1 MGIHKRQREADEV
14 KEHYVKKSSCILFVV
29 MALLVGAFVGNTI
42 TMLYVGN
49 KGSVQTAN
57 VQQQVASQQSAP
69 TADMSTL
76 ASLEGAAASNPTDS
90 NAWIK
95 LGNYCFDHD
104 LPAKAVTA
112 YERALELKPMNVGV
126 WSDLGVMYR
135 RTKQFQKA
143 VDAFAHA
150 GALDK
155 KHVVSR
161 FNMGIV
167 YLHDLNDRV
176 NAKKAW
182 ESVLAIDPNA
192 KTPGGQPVAELV
204 AGLGN

>member
-1 MGIHKRQREADEV
+1 MGVHQRQREADEI
-14 KEHYVKKSSCILFVV
+14 KEHYIKKSSCILFVV
-29 MALLVGAFVGNTI
+29 MALLVGAFIGNTI

-49 KGSVQTAN
+49 KGNVQTASM
-57 VQQQVASQQSAP
+57 QQQAAPQQADH
-69 TADMSTL
+69 TADMNVL
-76 ASLEGAAASNPTDS
+76 ASLEDAAASNPTDS

-104 LPAKAVTA
+104 LPGKAVTA

-143 VDAFAHA
+143 VDAFSQA

-155 KHVVSR
+155 KHIVSR

-167 YLHDLNDRV
+167 YLHDLNDKA
-176 NAKKAW
+176 NARKAW

>member
-1 MGIHKRQREADEV
+1 MGVHKKQREADEV

-57 VQQQVASQQSAP
+57 VQQQTAPQQSAP

-90 NAWIK
+90 NAWIQ

-112 YERALELKPMNVGV
+112 YERALELKPMNVG
-126 WSDLGVMYR
+126 G
-135 RTKQFQKA
+135 
-143 VDAFAHA
+143 
-150 GALDK
+150 
-155 KHVVSR
+155 
-161 FNMGIV
+161 
-167 YLHDLNDRV
+167 
-176 NAKKAW
+176 
-182 ESVLAIDPNA
+182 
-192 KTPGGQPVAELV
+192 LV
-204 AGLGN
+204 